1 MALAGQEMEK
11 RLATTVGGLRRGLA
25 DARSLHASLRAEAA
39 ELESFVP
46 VLIQGAVSGIH
57 DALRQQVSPAA
68 GNPLSLPLH
77 GSIVNTQ
84 KASATAVGLVNI
96 LPKWWN
102 LVVRCRSHKTHHS
115 LWNAASAA
123 AMPYGRTTL
132 APGSRDDSAI
142 RPIRTTCSRQYKGRP
157 YLID

>member
-57 DALRQQVSPAA
+57 DALRQQVSPLAQHDVHVSSCMR
-68 GNPLSLPLH
+68 LS
-77 GSIVNTQ
+77 
-84 KASATAVGLVNI
+84 
-96 LPKWWN
+96 
-102 LVVRCRSHKTHHS
+102 
-115 LWNAASAA
+115 
-123 AMPYGRTTL
+123 TTL
-132 APGSRDDSAI
+132 RHWSQQRSCARNTYEKLHQTFCNLRFMESQVSGP
-142 RPIRTTCSRQYKGRP
+142 CST
-157 YLID
+157 LA